1 MNKALANKLNLLE
14 RLDYV
19 HNLSSQLEWQQNPG
33 DRTFRVM
40 YTTAGQP
47 TAAQMGP
54 SDLVAERLYWV
65 KCCSQSEVNYLL
77 AIINSDALLKAAEPF
92 MSKGLFGA
100 RDLHKHL
107 WKLPIPAFDPAL
119 ELHTAIAEAGA
130 TAAQEA
136 KERLT
141 ALRAR
146 LDREGKELTVAIAR
160 KELREWLRASPEGKA
175 VEDAVGKLL
184 TGG

>member
-1 MNKALANKLNLLE
+1 MG
-14 RLDYV
+14 
-19 HNLSSQLEWQQNPG
+19 NLSSQLEWMQVPG
-33 DRTFRVM
+33 NRTFRVM

-54 SDLVAERLYWV
+54 SNLVAERLYWV

-107 WKLPIPAFDPAL
+107 WKLPIPEFDPTQ
-119 ELHTAIAEAGA
+119 ELHSTIMEAGA
-130 TAAQEA
+130 AAALAA
-136 KERLT
+136 KEWLT
-141 ALRAR
+141 ELRAQCE
-146 LDREGKELTVAIAR
+146 REEKELTIAIAR
-160 KELREWLRASPEGKA
+160 RELRGWLR
-175 VEDAVGKLL
+175 
-184 TGG
+184 T